1 MNWLHTW
8 TVTTETKL
16 RHCNNDQPGPL
27 NCSGGKAIPSFCR
40 CNHCQ
45 EMPTVNKN
53 KCCMQPIC
61 RPLMFLNTFVWIE
74 GTSKRLSTTW
84 QTYSS
89 LHQCMKIRQRATL
102 PTDNMSCGSM
112 GILNQVDEKL
122 SRRVVWAIRNLSPIG
137 DDTGFI
143 PSRRITMV

>member
-1 MNWLHTW
+1 
-8 TVTTETKL
+8 
-16 RHCNNDQPGPL
+16 
-27 NCSGGKAIPSFCR
+27 
-40 CNHCQ
+40 
-45 EMPTVNKN
+45 
-53 KCCMQPIC
+53 MQPIC

-74 GTSKRLSTTW
+74 GTSKPLSTTW

-89 LHQCMKIRQRATL
+89 LHQCMKIRQRVTL

-122 SRRVVWAIRNLSPIG
+122 SRCVVWAIRNLSPIG
-137 DDTGFI
+137 VDTGFI